1 MKDAAAIVLAEDNPN
16 EVELTLHALEQ
27 HRLADSV
34 HVARDGSELLDY
46 VFCQGQYRDRC
57 PANLPRLVL
66 LDLKLPKVGGLEV
79 LRRMK
84 GDQQLRVVPV
94 VVLTTSSQERDI
106 VESYR
111 AGANSYITK
120 PVDFDEF
127 TGMVDTLM
135 RYWLLL
141 NKLPNPK
148 R

>member
-1 MKDAAAIVLAEDNPN
+1 MKDPAAILLVEDNPN
-16 EVELTLHALEQ
+16 DVELTLHALEQ
-27 HRLADSV
+27 HGLADRV
-34 HVARDGSELLDY
+34 QVARDGSEVLDY
-46 VFCQGQYRDRC
+46 LFCQGQYSDRC
-57 PANLPRLVL
+57 SAKLPRLVL
-66 LDLKLPKVGGLEV
+66 LDLKLPKVDGLEV

-94 VVLTTSSQERDI
+94 VILTTSSEERDI
-106 VESYR
+106 VESYL

-127 TGMVDTLM
+127 TGMIDTLI

-141 NKLPNPK
+141 NELPNPK